1 MKDKEKTDLEKVREL
16 FDAVN
21 VPFSEYKDTYN
32 KMCNAKELVVKMD
45 EDSQEATIVENAILR
60 MATKKELKADL
71 ALELVSGA
79 ITAFLSDYGFL
90 QKIIYKDKKGT
101 VQICRFLI
109 QFSI

>member
-1 MKDKEKTDLEKVREL
+1 MKDKEKTDLEKVKEL

-21 VPFSEYKDTYN
+21 VPFSEYKDTYT
-32 KMCNAKELVVKMD
+32 KMSNAKELVVKME

-60 MATKKELKADL
+60 MAAKREFRAGL
-71 ALELVSGA
+71 ALELINGA
-79 ITAFLSDYGFL
+79 ITAFLSDGFL

-101 VQICRFLI
+101 VKICRFLV